1 MSANKGVKFN
11 GIKPLARFAD
21 QAKALAFSTPLYNL
35 TLMGGSPDNLHVIPT
50 DPWPGRSD
58 VGQDIMQGVFTFAG
72 ETVEMDTLTWE
83 PAGVSDN
90 WVADFHRFNWLRDV
104 KAVCT
109 GQARLQAREMI
120 SNWIDHYDRW
130 QDVIWRPD
138 VLGARLSNW
147 IGAFSF
153 YGLSA
158 DEEFQAKVRLSIAK
172 QTKHLARVVTDGHL
186 EPVQSFAALKGLIY
200 AMIAIGSPKKQL
212 EHPFEMVLEEIK
224 SQILV
229 DGGHI
234 SRSPIKLSQV
244 LMILIDLRTVL
255 NLAKL
260 PVPEQIQFAIDK
272 MVPALRFFRYG
283 DGNLAHFNGG
293 YEWDANLINC
303 IVNLSGARGRPLKR
317 LEHTGYTKLRQ
328 GRGQLMIDTGSA
340 IDAEHSR
347 SIHTAPLAFE
357 YVFGR
362 ERIFVNCGAVS
373 EYGHWFEAMRA
384 TAAHST
390 LTVDQRN
397 AVSLNEQGEF
407 TTLPNVHSEYCLESA
422 SCLFEGHHDGY
433 MARYGI
439 EHGRRF
445 YLKDAGNVLIGE
457 DKLTG
462 GGAGVPFALRF
473 HLHPSSQATLLQ
485 SGGEILIQTKSRSGW
500 RFIAKGAETIGLDES
515 VYIGHRGEIR
525 RAQHIVVR
533 GKTENADTIVKWG
546 LSRIIG

>member
-1 MSANKGVKFN
+1 MSATKGVKFS
-11 GIKPLARFAD
+11 GIKPLTRIAD
-21 QAKALAFSTPLYNL
+21 QAKALAFATPLYNL

-58 VGQDIMQGVFTFAG
+58 VGQDLMRGIFLFAG
-72 ETVEMDTLTWE
+72 EIIEMNSLNWE
-83 PAGVSDN
+83 PPGVSED
-90 WVADFHRFNWLRDV
+90 WVAEFHKFNWLRDI

-120 SNWIDHYDRW
+120 SNWIDNYDRW

-158 DEEFQAKVRLSIAK
+158 DEEFQTKVRLSIAK
-172 QTKHLARVVTDGHL
+172 QTKHLARVVTDGQL
-186 EPVQSFAALKGLIY
+186 EPVQSFFALKGLIY

-212 EHPFEMVLEEIK
+212 EHPFDLVLQQIK

-234 SRSPIKLSQV
+234 SRSPITLSQV

-272 MVPALRFFRYG
+272 MVPALRFFRYS

-303 IVNLSGARGRPLKR
+303 IINLSGARGRPLKR
-317 LEHTGYTKLRQ
+317 LEYTGYTKLRQ
-328 GRGQLMIDTGSA
+328 GRGQLMIDTGGAVSC
-340 IDAEHSR
+340 EHSR
-347 SIHTAPLAFE
+347 SVHAAPLAFE

-373 EYGHWFEAMRA
+373 QYGQWFEAMRA

-390 LTVDQRN
+390 LTIDRRN
-397 AVSLNEQGEF
+397 AVSVGQNGE
-407 TTLPNVHSEYCLESA
+407 LVHIPEVRSEYTHESNT
-422 SCLFEGHHDGY
+422 SLFEGHHDGY

-439 EHGRRF
+439 MHNRRL
-445 YLKDAGNVLIGE
+445 YLKDAGNVLVGE

-462 GGAGVPFALRF
+462 GGQGVPFALRF
-473 HLHPSSQATLLQ
+473 HLHPSSQASLVQ
-485 SGGEILIQTKSRSGW
+485 GGGEILIQTKSRCGW
-500 RFIAKGAETIGLDES
+500 RFVAKGAETIGLDES

-525 RAQHIVVR
+525 RSQHIVVH
-533 GKTENADTIVKWG
+533 GKTQNGETCVKWG
-546 LSRIIG
+546 LSRIMG